1 MTVDVKVPVL
11 AESIPDATLLEWRK
25 RPGDRVEQ
33 DEILIELE
41 TDKVV
46 LEVPAPAA
54 GILAE
59 VLKQTGDMVLS
70 QEVLAR
76 IDSGESASATA
87 PGAGAGIVSGIA
99 AGSAPAAAAASG
111 GGVPASAAAT
121 VPGSESPASA
131 STGTSGAE
139 APVSTSAAGAGSEAP
154 VSASPAAPG
163 AVPSA
168 PAPSATPGSEASA
181 STPAAVPDSGVAAAA
196 DRGRLSPAVRRLV
209 GEHNLDPSG
218 IAGTGRNGRITKGD
232 VLAHL
237 EAAAKPTAGVAPLSP
252 AGSAPVPASDAP
264 ALAPALAG
272 SAPEPASGAPVP
284 ASALAGSAPEPAS
297 GAPAPASALA
307 GSAPE
312 PASGAPAPASAS
324 TGSAPELASE
334 VPVPAPVSAG
344 PAPAAPAST
353 TPAPAPAS
361 ASGTSAPAPAPVGS
375 TPAEPAPGSR
385 GERREPMS
393 RLRRRIAERLVEAQH
408 TAAILTTFNEIDM
421 QPVIALRARHKE
433 GFERRHGVRLGFM
446 SFFAKAAVQALERF
460 PAVNARI
467 EDGDVVYYDYCDIGV
482 AVGSPRG
489 LVVPILRNVEAM
501 SFAAI
506 EAKIA
511 EFGTK
516 ARDGT
521 LTLDEMS
528 GGTFT
533 ISNGGVFGSLLSTP
547 ILNPPQSGIL
557 GMHKTEERPVVENG
571 EVVVRPMMYVALSYD
586 HRIID
591 GREAVQFLISVKEA
605 IEDPARLLLDV

>member
-1 MTVDVKVPVL
+1 MAIDVTVPVL
-11 AESIPDATLLEWRK
+11 AESIPDATLLDWRK
-25 RPGDRVEQ
+25 QPGDRVEQ

-41 TDKVV
+41 TDKIV

-54 GILAE
+54 GVLAE
-59 VLKQTGDMVLS
+59 VLKQTGDTVLS

-76 IDSGESASATA
+76 IDAGEGAS
-87 PGAGAGIVSGIA
+87 
-99 AGSAPAAAAASG
+99 
-111 GGVPASAAAT
+111 
-121 VPGSESPASA
+121 SPAP
-131 STGTSGAE
+131 E
-139 APVSTSAAGAGSEAP
+139 
-154 VSASPAAPG
+154 
-163 AVPSA
+163 
-168 PAPSATPGSEASA
+168 
-181 STPAAVPDSGVAAAA
+181 SGVAAAV
-196 DRGRLSPAVRRLV
+196 GQLRLSPAVRRLV
-209 GEHNLDPSG
+209 GEHDLDPSE
-218 IAGTGRNGRITKGD
+218 ITGTGRDGRITKGD
-232 VLAHL
+232 VLGHL
-237 EAAAKPTAGVAPLSP
+237 EAAARPP
-252 AGSAPVPASDAP
+252 ARAASLISEGST
-264 ALAPALAG
+264 L
-272 SAPEPASGAPVP
+272 EPASGAAASAPVP
-284 ASALAGSAPEPAS
+284 QGSASEPAAPPPPVRAESASTASATAASAT
-297 GAPAPASALA
+297 APAPA
-307 GSAPE
+307 E
-312 PASGAPAPASAS
+312 PP
-324 TGSAPELASE
+324 
-334 VPVPAPVSAG
+334 
-344 PAPAAPAST
+344 
-353 TPAPAPAS
+353 
-361 ASGTSAPAPAPVGS
+361 
-375 TPAEPAPGSR
+375 PGSR

-408 TAAILTTFNEIDM
+408 NAAILTTFNEIDM

-446 SFFAKAAVQALERF
+446 SFFAKAAVQALRRF

-467 EDGDVVYYDYCDIGV
+467 EGDAIVYHDYCDVGV

-516 ARDGT
+516 ARDGA

-557 GMHKTEERPVVENG
+557 GMHKTEERPVAVNG

-591 GREAVQFLISVKEA
+591 GREAVQFLVCVKEA
-605 IEDPARLLLDV
+605 VEDPARLLLDV

>member
-11 AESIPDATLLEWRK
+11 AESIPDATLLEWR
-25 RPGDRVEQ
+25 RQPGERVEQ

-54 GILAE
+54 GVLTE
-59 VLKQTGDMVLS
+59 VLKQTGDTVLS

-76 IDSGESASATA
+76 ID
-87 PGAGAGIVSGIA
+87 PGAGAS
-99 AGSAPAAAAASG
+99 AAASG
-111 GGVPASAAAT
+111 
-121 VPGSESPASA
+121 
-131 STGTSGAE
+131 SGAR
-139 APVSTSAAGAGSEAP
+139 AVSGTDAG
-154 VSASPAAPG
+154 PAH
-163 AVPSA
+163 
-168 PAPSATPGSEASA
+168 
-181 STPAAVPDSGVAAAA
+181 AAVAAPDSGAGGAG
-196 DRGRLSPAVRRLV
+196 RERLSPAVRRLV
-209 GEHNLDPSG
+209 DEHGLDPAEV
-218 IAGTGRNGRITKGD
+218 AGTGKDGRITKGD
-232 VLAHL
+232 VLDHL
-237 EAAAKPTAGVAPLSP
+237 EAAAKPAAGVAPPSP
-252 AGSAPVPASDAP
+252 AGSAPASVSTGPAPEHVPASP
-264 ALAPALAG
+264 AAALRPAT
-272 SAPEPASGAPVP
+272 
-284 ASALAGSAPEPAS
+284 
-297 GAPAPASALA
+297 GAPAPA
-307 GSAPE
+307 
-312 PASGAPAPASAS
+312 
-324 TGSAPELASE
+324 
-334 VPVPAPVSAG
+334 
-344 PAPAAPAST
+344 PAA
-353 TPAPAPAS
+353 
-361 ASGTSAPAPAPVGS
+361 
-375 TPAEPAPGSR
+375 PAPGSR

-408 TAAILTTFNEIDM
+408 TAAILATFNEIDM

-446 SFFAKAAVQALERF
+446 SFFAKAAVQALQRF

-467 EDGDVVYYDYCDIGV
+467 EDGDIVYHDYCDVGV

-516 ARDGT
+516 ARDGA

-557 GMHKTEERPVVENG
+557 GMHKTEERPVAVNG

-591 GREAVQFLISVKEA
+591 GREAVGFLVCVKEA
-605 IEDPARLLLDV
+605 VEDPARLLLDV

>member
-25 RPGDRVEQ
+25 QAGDRVAQ

-54 GILAE
+54 GVLTE
-59 VLKQTGDMVLS
+59 VLKQTGDTVLS

-76 IDSGESASATA
+76 IDSG
-87 PGAGAGIVSGIA
+87 
-99 AGSAPAAAAASG
+99 G
-111 GGVPASAAAT
+111 GASAAASDPAAGFVPAAVVT
-121 VPGSESPASA
+121 PDPGAPAAGAPGSEDPASA
-131 STGTSGAE
+131 STAPANSGAG
-139 APVSTSAAGAGSEAP
+139 AAGRE
-154 VSASPAAPG
+154 
-163 AVPSA
+163 
-168 PAPSATPGSEASA
+168 
-181 STPAAVPDSGVAAAA
+181 
-196 DRGRLSPAVRRLV
+196 RLSPAVRRLV
-209 GEHNLDPSG
+209 DEHGLDPAEVS
-218 IAGTGRNGRITKGD
+218 GTGRDGRLTKGD

-237 EAAAKPTAGVAPLSP
+237 EAAAKPAAGVAPPSP
-252 AGSAPVPASDAP
+252 AGSAPAPASTGIAPQPATGAP
-264 ALAPALAG
+264 ALPAG
-272 SAPEPASGAPVP
+272 PV
-284 ASALAGSAPEPAS
+284 
-297 GAPAPASALA
+297 PAPASA
-307 GSAPE
+307 PK
-312 PASGAPAPASAS
+312 P
-324 TGSAPELASE
+324 
-334 VPVPAPVSAG
+334 
-344 PAPAAPAST
+344 
-353 TPAPAPAS
+353 
-361 ASGTSAPAPAPVGS
+361 GTSAPAPAP
-375 TPAEPAPGSR
+375 AEPAPRSR

-421 QPVIALRARHKE
+421 QPVIALRARHKA

-467 EDGDVVYYDYCDIGV
+467 EDGDVVYHDYCDVGV

-501 SFAAI
+501 SFAGI
-506 EAKIA
+506 EAQIA
-511 EFGTK
+511 EFGAK

-591 GREAVQFLISVKEA
+591 GREAVQFLVCVKEA
-605 IEDPARLLLDV
+605 VEDPARLLLDV

>member
-1 MTVDVKVPVL
+1 MGPDQGEIVVTVDVKVPML
-11 AESIPDATLLEWRK
+11 SESIPDATLLEWRK
-25 RPGDRVEQ
+25 QAGDLVEQ

-54 GILAE
+54 GVLAE
-59 VLKQTGDMVLS
+59 VLKQTGDTVLS

-76 IDSGESASATA
+76 ID
-87 PGAGAGIVSGIA
+87 PGAGA
-99 AGSAPAAAAASG
+99 
-111 GGVPASAAAT
+111 SAAA
-121 VPGSESPASA
+121 GRE
-131 STGTSGAE
+131 
-139 APVSTSAAGAGSEAP
+139 
-154 VSASPAAPG
+154 
-163 AVPSA
+163 
-168 PAPSATPGSEASA
+168 
-181 STPAAVPDSGVAAAA
+181 
-196 DRGRLSPAVRRLV
+196 RLSPAVHRLV
-209 GEHNLDPSG
+209 AEHGLDPAE
-218 IAGTGRNGRITKGD
+218 IAGTGKDGRITKGD

-237 EAAAKPTAGVAPLSP
+237 EAAAKPAAGVAPPSP
-252 AGSAPVPASDAP
+252 AGA
-264 ALAPALAG
+264 
-272 SAPEPASGAPVP
+272 
-284 ASALAGSAPEPAS
+284 
-297 GAPAPASALA
+297 APAPASS
-307 GSAPE
+307 GPTPE
-312 PASGAPAPASAS
+312 PASASAGAAPRPATGAPA
-324 TGSAPELASE
+324 
-334 VPVPAPVSAG
+334 
-344 PAPAAPAST
+344 
-353 TPAPAPAS
+353 
-361 ASGTSAPAPAPVGS
+361 
-375 TPAEPAPGSR
+375 PAPGSR

-408 TAAILTTFNEIDM
+408 TAAILTTFNEVDM
-421 QPVIALRARHKE
+421 QPVIALRAQYKE
-433 GFERRHGVRLGFM
+433 SFERRHGVRLGFM
-446 SFFAKAAVQALERF
+446 SFFAKAAVQALRRF

-467 EDGDVVYYDYCDIGV
+467 EDGAIVYHDYCDVGV

-557 GMHKTEERPVVENG
+557 GMHKTEERPVVVNG

-591 GREAVQFLISVKEA
+591 GREAVQFLVCVKEA
-605 IEDPARLLLDV
+605 VEDPARLLLDV

>member
-25 RPGDRVEQ
+25 QPGERVEQ

-54 GILAE
+54 GVLTE
-59 VLKQTGDMVLS
+59 VLKQTGDAVLS

-76 IDSGESASATA
+76 ID
-87 PGAGAGIVSGIA
+87 PGAV
-99 AGSAPAAAAASG
+99 
-111 GGVPASAAAT
+111 ASAAA
-121 VPGSESPASA
+121 PGSGARAASGTDAGPAHAAVAASDSGAPAFGSAASAGTGASASARAPGSGDPASA
-131 STGTSGAE
+131 SAVPANSGAG
-139 APVSTSAAGAGSEAP
+139 AAGRE
-154 VSASPAAPG
+154 
-163 AVPSA
+163 
-168 PAPSATPGSEASA
+168 
-181 STPAAVPDSGVAAAA
+181 
-196 DRGRLSPAVRRLV
+196 RLSPAVHRLV
-209 GEHNLDPSG
+209 AEHGLDPAEV
-218 IAGTGRNGRITKGD
+218 AGTGKDGRITKGD

-237 EAAAKPTAGVAPLSP
+237 EAAAKPAAGVAPPSP
-252 AGSAPVPASDAP
+252 AGTAPASVSTGPIPEPVPASTAAALRPATGAPAPSAPVPAP
-264 ALAPALAG
+264 A
-272 SAPEPASGAPVP
+272 SAPEPS
-284 ASALAGSAPEPAS
+284 
-297 GAPAPASALA
+297 
-307 GSAPE
+307 
-312 PASGAPAPASAS
+312 
-324 TGSAPELASE
+324 
-334 VPVPAPVSAG
+334 
-344 PAPAAPAST
+344 
-353 TPAPAPAS
+353 
-361 ASGTSAPAPAPVGS
+361 TSAPAPV
-375 TPAEPAPGSR
+375 PAAPAPGSR

-421 QPVIALRARHKE
+421 QPVIALRTRHKE

-446 SFFAKAAVQALERF
+446 SFFAKAAVQALQRF

-467 EDGDVVYYDYCDIGV
+467 EDGDIVYHDYCDVGV

-516 ARDGT
+516 ARDGA

-557 GMHKTEERPVVENG
+557 GMHKTEERPVAVNG

-591 GREAVQFLISVKEA
+591 GREAVGFLVCVKEA
-605 IEDPARLLLDV
+605 VEDPARLLLDV